1 VSGPPTAPGV
11 SAQRQAASF
20 AAIKQAIIDRTGH
33 HYYADKD
40 NLLRDRLDRRLNATG
55 CGGLPEYLSLL
66 NHPKVGAAEWRE
78 LEAEI
83 TIGETFFFR
92 HAEQFVALEAV
103 ILPAIIAQN
112 AATRR
117 LRIWSGGCAVGAEP
131 YSIAILLERLLGRT
145 IDSWSIDILGTDIS
159 HRFLDKARDGCFSN
173 WALRG
178 MSDEERGRHFDA
190 GPQAR
195 QWQIADR
202 HRRHVRFLQHN
213 LLSLLDSGPSAEWS
227 GFDLILCRN
236 VLIYF
241 NPDRIAPMMSALG
254 RCLGPFGWLMVG
266 YSDALAAVPPDL
278 GIVELRGTIAFRPPG
293 CVPPPIAFAALP
305 EPPPAPPGHLRLP
318 AGTLAVRER
327 RWAAPPAPIA
337 AAAPAAP
344 PLDAIRALADAGRLQ
359 EARRACAEAL
369 DTHPLDPRLHFYD
382 GVIAQAAGER
392 ARAEAA
398 LRRAIYLA
406 GNMVMAHYHLGL
418 LLMDGAT
425 PEAGR
430 RVMAQVVKLCDA
442 LPEGDVLPDGDGL
455 TPRDLVERIRMRLRA
470 PPAEAR
476 PGEGRA
482 AEARSADARRSL
494 WP

>member
-1 VSGPPTAPGV
+1 MNGRLTGPTDTAE
-11 SAQRQAASF
+11 RQAASY
-20 AAIKQAIIDRTGH
+20 AVIKRAIIDRTGH

-55 CGGLPEYLSLL
+55 CSGLPEYLSLL
-66 NHPKVGAAEWRE
+66 NHPTAGAAEWRE
-78 LEAEI
+78 LEAEV

-92 HAEQFVALEAV
+92 HAEQFVALETV

-112 AATRR
+112 AVTRR

-131 YSIAILLERLLGRT
+131 YSIAILLERLLGRA

-159 HRFLDKARDGCFSN
+159 HRFLEKARDGCFSN

-178 MSDEERGRHFDA
+178 MSDAERARHFEA
-190 GPQAR
+190 ARQAR

-202 HRRHVRFLQHN
+202 HRRHVRFVQHN
-213 LLSLLDSGPSAEWS
+213 LLDLLDTSPSADWS

-241 NPDRIAPMMSALG
+241 SPDRIAPMMSALG

-266 YSDALAAVPPDL
+266 YSDAIAAVPPDL
-278 GIVELRGTIAFRPPG
+278 GVVELRGTIAFRPPG
-293 CVPPPIAFAALP
+293 CVPPPVAFAALA
-305 EPPPAPPGHLRLP
+305 EPPLAPPDHLGIAAEPLAGLERPRQVPPAP
-318 AGTLAVRER
+318 TV
-327 RWAAPPAPIA
+327 

-344 PLDAIRALADAGRLQ
+344 SVDTIRALADAGRLQ

-369 DTHPLDPRLHFYD
+369 DAHPLDARLHFYD
-382 GVIAQAAGER
+382 GVIGQAAGER

-425 PEAGR
+425 AEAGR

-442 LPEGDVLPDGDGL
+442 LPEGEVLPDGDGL

-470 PPAEAR
+470 RPAEAR
-476 PGEGRA
+476 P
-482 AEARSADARRSL
+482 AEARPAEARRLS